1 MKERITKFGVW
12 MRNGICFAFTWLMLL
27 SILGNY
33 ILGQETMS
41 VDGISKL
48 FVFVTGGVFLFT
60 ILFSDVFFRKISF
73 IKTLTAFMLLFG
85 VYESICFYWMGIFY
99 EKKGIVQWG
108 IFAAIILA
116 FYFVCIGIY
125 HIYSDKKE
133 MQYTHAL
140 QKYQEKKRGEN

>member
-60 ILFSDVFFRKISF
+60 IFLSKPYFRSCLFH
-73 IKTLTAFMLLFG
+73 T
-85 VYESICFYWMGIFY
+85 
-99 EKKGIVQWG
+99 
-108 IFAAIILA
+108 IFAANS
-116 FYFVCIGIY
+116 FVRISC
-125 HIYSDKKE
+125 K
-133 MQYTHAL
+133 L
-140 QKYQEKKRGEN
+140 KRLP